1 MKSPDAVPVLVWGGG
16 AIGGTMA
23 AWWAR
28 AGVPVLMVDVEA
40 RHVAT
45 CRSSGLQIE
54 GPVDSFTQVI
64 PSLTPEEFAA
74 MPPRSYSQ
82 VVLAVKA
89 PATDAAV
96 EAIAPHLAR
105 DGVVLS
111 AQNGLNEVAIARRIG
126 EARTLGCFVNFA
138 ADWLAPGRILFGS
151 RGTLVLG
158 ELDGAVHDRTRR
170 MHELLTLFEPN
181 AQLSTNI
188 WGNLWGKLGYL
199 SMVYATALND
209 DAMLANFED
218 PERRAIFLALG
229 REAMAVAQARG
240 VAPIGF
246 AGFEPAA
253 FMPGAAEADAR
264 KSMAALCDY
273 RRRSAKTHSGIWR
286 DLSVRKR
293 RTEVDSQIGLM
304 ARMGTEAG
312 VATPMLHALTQ
323 LIHDIEEGRRAQSA
337 ETFQTLAS
345 TCHRPPTTSVAA

>member
-1 MKSPDAVPVLVWGGG
+1 MKTPDAAPVLVWGAG

-23 AWWAR
+23 AWWTR
-28 AGVPVLMVDVEA
+28 AGIPVLMVDIEA
-40 RHVAT
+40 QHVAT
-45 CRSSGLQIE
+45 CRTSGLQIE

-64 PSLTPEEFAA
+64 PSVTPEELAA
-74 MPPRSYSQ
+74 MPPRSFSQ

-89 PATDAAV
+89 TATDAALD
-96 EAIAPHLAR
+96 AIAPRLAA

-111 AQNGLNEVAIARRIG
+111 AQNGLNELVIASRIG

-170 MHELLTLFEPN
+170 MHELLQVFEPN

-209 DAMLANFED
+209 DTMLANFED
-218 PERRAIFLALG
+218 PARRAIFLALG
-229 REAMAVAQARG
+229 REAMAVARAHG
-240 VAPIGF
+240 VVPIGF
-246 AGFEPAA
+246 AGFEPLA
-253 FMPGAAEADAR
+253 FMPGAPDADAGR
-264 KSMAALCDY
+264 SMAALCDY
-273 RRRSAKTHSGIWR
+273 RRKSAKTHSGIWR

-312 VATPMLHALTQ
+312 VPTPMLHALTR
-323 LIHDIEEGRRAQSA
+323 LIHDIEEGRRTQSA
-337 ETFQTLAS
+337 QTFRTLA
-345 TCHRPPTTSVAA
+345 TPCQPLTTSVAA